1 MRRRVSNYFDGH
13 CPEEYDRKIIL
24 ALIAGAEENL
34 HTGRLMNLQ
43 ELCVMDVQELRD
55 LRIVVIE
62 SSEVIRDG
70 LRVAFAEAEGC
81 QVVGM
86 AAGGDEGLSL
96 VLSQGPD
103 VVLMN
108 VTAPHQRGMGLLRTI
123 RKLEHRPIVV
133 VFATDDGAE
142 LKAACREAGA
152 TFYVLKW
159 QLRDLIELLQ
169 LARKFL

>member
-1 MRRRVSNYFDGH
+1 MD
-13 CPEEYDRKIIL
+13 
-24 ALIAGAEENL
+24 
-34 HTGRLMNLQ
+34 LQ
-43 ELCVMDVQELRD
+43 ELSVMDLQEVRD

-70 LRVAFAEAEGC
+70 LRVAFAEADGC
-81 QVVGM
+81 QMVGA

-96 VLSQGPD
+96 VLSEGPD

-123 RKLEHRPIVV
+123 RKLDHRPIIV
-133 VFATDDGAE
+133 VFATDDDPE
-142 LKAACREAGA
+142 LRAACREAGA

-169 LARKFL
+169 FARKFV

>member
-1 MRRRVSNYFDGH
+1 MES
-13 CPEEYDRKIIL
+13 
-24 ALIAGAEENL
+24 
-34 HTGRLMNLQ
+34 Q
-43 ELCVMDVQELRD
+43 ELKD

-62 SSEVIRDG
+62 SSEVIKEG
-70 LRVAFAEAEGC
+70 LRVAFAEADGC
-81 QVVGM
+81 KVVGM

-96 VLSQGPD
+96 VLSEAPD

-123 RKLEHRPIVV
+123 RKLDQRPIIVI
-133 VFATDDGAE
+133 FATDDAPE

-152 TFYVLKW
+152 AFYALKW

-169 LARKFL
+169 LARRFI